1 MSIETEQEPRPEETR
16 DHTAPTGWRAG
27 RALPILLVLSVAAG
41 LFAAGLA
48 VGGAWDSAAAGD
60 EPRRE
65 FLFEIADLPT
75 ANQGGNV
82 LNLFFHVRYDGG
94 LAEQDLPDYRKLRDD
109 AIGYLEAA
117 DLSSD
122 PYWETLNH
130 GLCAQLMSRFPLD
143 AISCQLQV
151 VGEPELGPR
160 GFGYR
165 SSVETL
171 GDIDPLRVPGPSGS
185 S

>member
-1 MSIETEQEPRPEETR
+1 MSIGTEREHLPQDSR
-16 DHTAPTGWRAG
+16 DRAAPTGWRAVSM
-27 RALPILLVLSVAAG
+27 LLGLAVAAG

-48 VGGAWDSAAAGD
+48 VGGAWSGAD

-75 ANQGGNV
+75 KNQGGNV
-82 LNLFFHVRYDGG
+82 LNLFFHVRYDEG

-109 AIGYLEAA
+109 AIGYLESA
-117 DLSSD
+117 DLSGN

-130 GLCAQLMSRFPLD
+130 GLCAQLMDRYPLD

-171 GDIDPLRVPGPSGS
+171 GDIDPLRVPGPSGTP
-185 S
+185 

>member
-1 MSIETEQEPRPEETR
+1 MSVETEREPVAQDSPDRAT
-16 DHTAPTGWRAG
+16 PTGWRAV
-27 RALPILLVLSVAAG
+27 RTLPILLVLLAAG

-48 VGGAWDSAAAGD
+48 VGGAWNGAATD
-60 EPRRE
+60 REPRRE

-75 ANQGGNV
+75 RNQGGNV
-82 LNLFFHVRYDGG
+82 LNLFFHLRYADGI
-94 LAEQDLPDYRKLRDD
+94 AERDLPDYRKIRDE
-109 AIGYLEAA
+109 AIGYLESA
-117 DLSSD
+117 DLSSN

-130 GLCAQLMSRFPLD
+130 GLCTQLMDRYPLD

-171 GDIDPLRVPGPSGS
+171 GDIDPLRVPGPSETP
-185 S
+185 